1 MFGVF
6 IKIYLKLN
14 RQFKLKFLEIK
25 LRVNIGARPLGS
37 IMKRTIIFFLIFFTS
52 FSFAENEPD
61 SKSNNPFE
69 YFVGSW
75 IGEETGK
82 SGNGK
87 GEREYQFILDNNFL
101 FQKNTSTFQPQ
112 EKNPKGEVHQDWAFY
127 SFDRTR
133 EKYILREFHSEGFVN
148 QYVLDSLSA
157 DNKTM
162 IFISEGIENVPKGW
176 RARVSFMIQN
186 ENEFDETFE
195 LAAPGKDFTTILK
208 NKWRREK

>member
-1 MFGVF
+1 
-6 IKIYLKLN
+6 
-14 RQFKLKFLEIK
+14 
-25 LRVNIGARPLGS
+25 
-37 IMKRTIIFFLIFFTS
+37 MKKPIILLLILIS
-52 FSFAENEPD
+52 VCSLAENEPD
-61 SKSNNPFE
+61 STNKNPFK

-82 SGNGK
+82 AGVGE

-101 FQKNTSTFQPQ
+101 FQKNTSTFEPQ

-127 SFDRTR
+127 SFDRMR
-133 EKYILREFHSEGFVN
+133 GKYILREFHSEGYVN

-162 IFISEGIENVPKGW
+162 VFVSEAIENVPEGW

-186 ENEFDETFE
+186 ENEFYETFE
-195 LAAPGKDFTTILK
+195 LAAPAKDFSEILK
-208 NKWRREK
+208 NKWKRLK